1 MAGELGVD
9 DSTVMQDDN
18 DGHSAIRLQENQKRW
33 ASMIKPWEMMMTT
46 MEDGDRD
53 TLVEDDEGED
63 NIWYDAVAVQ
73 YY

>member
-18 DGHSAIRLQENQKRW
+18 DGHNAIRLQENQKRW

-46 MEDGDRD
+46 MEDSDRD